1 MRYYK
6 SIQITLTE
14 EEYREVEKAT
24 AITIHETGTPVSVT
38 KYAKN
43 VLMEDVKKRTEEIQ

>member
-1 MRYYK
+1 MKYFK

-14 EEYREVEKAT
+14 EEYRDVEKAT
-24 AITIHETGTPVSVT
+24 AIFIHETGTPVSVT
-38 KYAKN
+38 KYAKC

>member
-14 EEYREVEKAT
+14 KEYKAVEKAT
-24 AITIHETGTPVSVT
+24 ALFINETGTPVSVT
-38 KYAKN
+38 KYAKG
-43 VLMEDVKKRTEEIQ
+43 VLMEEVKKHTEE